1 MPITQPI
8 IEIDQD
14 DLFPEQA
21 TQHTMITQPRI
32 VCLVCRRPGLADMS
46 RPLIC
51 DRCGADLPGA
61 RALVS
66 YLLVNAEKDLDRA
79 YDAWIEAR
87 DTAAPTTR
95 AHYEMYQEFRQ
106 ERTLAEVYP
115 DRQHN
120 LSNIARANM
129 AEHKARSG
137 EAGPVFDLIRL
148 WLAKDAA
155 GEHWTAVNE
164 WAIKCDEV
172 LG

>member
-1 MPITQPI
+1 MRLTQPI
-8 IEIDQD
+8 IDQD

-79 YDAWIEAR
+79 YDAWIEAVENA
-87 DTAAPTTR
+87 DPKIR
-95 AHYEMYQEFRQ
+95 AHYEMYEEFRYEQ
-106 ERTLAEVYP
+106 ALSELYP
-115 DRQHN
+115 DREHN
-120 LSNIARANM
+120 LSNIARANL
-129 AEHKARSG
+129 AEHKARSS

-148 WLAKDAA
+148 WLAKDA
-155 GEHWTAVNE
+155 TAEQWEAAHE
-164 WAIKCDEV
+164 WSIKCDEV
-172 LG
+172 LR